1 MKLIVAFLKLIRSL
15 NLLFIALTQFL
26 FQYCVITPSLK
37 KIGLSSNLNEQ
48 LFILLM
54 LSSVFIAAAGYI
66 INDYFDLDID
76 RINKPD
82 KLVVERIIK
91 RRWAIFWHLF
101 LSGIGVLISFYV
113 GWKNNHNLILGFANL
128 CCVLL
133 LWVYSTTFKK
143 KLLTGNIIIS
153 ILTGWV
159 VLVLYVA
166 EFDRFLL
173 SGTEPG
179 LKAATGKIFKLA
191 VLYSGFAFIISLIRE
206 VIKDIEDMPGDMKYN
221 CRTMPIVWGINASK
235 VFIATWLVVLMA
247 ALVILQVYVVPY
259 KWWWSIAYS
268 VVLII
273 SPLMVVF
280 RKLFDAKKIADYHSL
295 SGWVKLIMMTG
306 ILSMIFFYFYE

>member
-1 MKLIVAFLKLIRSL
+1 MKLIVAFFRLIRSL

-26 FQYCVITPSLK
+26 FQYCIIIPSLK
-37 KIGLSSNLNEQ
+37 KIGLSSNLNDQ
-48 LFILLM
+48 LFFLLL

-91 RRWAIFWHLF
+91 RRWAIFWHLL
-101 LSGIGVLISFYV
+101 LSGLGVLISFYV
-113 GWKNNHNLILGFANL
+113 GWKNNHNFILGLANL
-128 CCVLL
+128 ACVLL

-143 KLLTGNIIIS
+143 KLLSGNIIIS
-153 ILTGWV
+153 LLTGWV

-173 SGTEPG
+173 SGDIPQ

-235 VFIATWLVVLMA
+235 VFIATWLVVLMG
-247 ALVILQVYVVPY
+247 ALVILQVYVLPY

-268 VVLII
+268 IVLII

-280 RKLFDAKKIADYHSL
+280 RKLFKASKTSDFHAL
-295 SGWVKLIMMTG
+295 SNWVKLIMMTG